1 MSIFEDDLPPGQKI
15 LQQSDPRRGSLIEE
29 LLAAIAD
36 ELHQI
41 NQHIEDRNL

>member
-1 MSIFEDDLPPGQKI
+1 MSMFEDDLPPGKRI
-15 LQQSDPRRGSLIEE
+15 LDQSESEQASLIEE

-41 NQHIEDRNL
+41 NQHIEFQNL

>member
-1 MSIFEDDLPPGQKI
+1 MSIFEDDLPPGQEI
-15 LQQSDPRRGSLIEE
+15 LRQSDTRRVSLVEE

-36 ELHQI
+36 ELHKI